1 MAVIYFYFDFTDV
14 EKQRHDNMIRSLITQ
29 LSLRCTGT
37 PGALAVLFSSC
48 MDGERQPT
56 SDALLTTLRQM
67 IGEFSEVFVILDALD
82 ECKERQELLED
93 INEIAGWK
101 SEKLHILATSRRE
114 KDIEESLSLFVSDE
128 RKVCFQNE
136 PVNDDI
142 RAYIQKR
149 LQTDQ
154 NLKRWRNKPEVQQEI
169 ETKLMDKA
177 DGM

>member
-1 MAVIYFYFDFTDV
+1 MAVTYFYFDFTDV

-29 LSLRCTGT
+29 LSLRCTGA
-37 PGALAVLFSSC
+37 PGALAALFSSC

-56 SDALLTTLRQM
+56 SDALLTTLQQM
-67 IGEFSEVFVILDALD
+67 IGEFKEVFVILDALD

-114 KDIEESLSLFVSDE
+114 KDIEESLSLLVSDK
-128 RKVCFQNE
+128 RKVCFQDE